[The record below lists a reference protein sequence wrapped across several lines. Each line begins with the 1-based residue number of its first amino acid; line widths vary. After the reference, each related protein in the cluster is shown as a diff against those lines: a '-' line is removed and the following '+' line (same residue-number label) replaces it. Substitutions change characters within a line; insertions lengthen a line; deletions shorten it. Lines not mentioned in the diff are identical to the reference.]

1 MAKKNL
7 ANMITCVR
15 IISTFV
21 MIFTDDIGAAFYTA
35 YIIAGLSDVL
45 DGFVARKLKITSEI
59 GRKLD
64 SIADLFFFTTMM
76 IKIWPH
82 LVKYLPKL
90 IWAIIWITVAIRVF
104 IYTVIGFIKKKFIS
118 THNVLNKATGALMFL
133 LPFLIFSK
141 QVFNIYGSIL
151 AVFALVAALYE
162 LLLATKKPC

>member
-1 MAKKNL
+1 MIKKNL

-21 MIFTDDIGAAFYTA
+21 MIFTDDIDAAFYTA
-35 YIIAGLSDVL
+35 YIVAGLSDVV

-59 GRKLD
+59 GSKLD

-76 IKIWPH
+76 IKIWPY
-82 LVKYLPKL
+82 LVKFLPKFVWFV
-90 IWAIIWITVAIRVF
+90 IWTTVGIRIF

-118 THNVLNKATGALMFL
+118 THNILNKITGAAMFL

-141 QVFNIYGSIL
+141 NVFNIYGTIL
-151 AVFALVAALYE
+151 SVFALIAAIYE
-162 LLLATKKPC
+162 IILATRKPC